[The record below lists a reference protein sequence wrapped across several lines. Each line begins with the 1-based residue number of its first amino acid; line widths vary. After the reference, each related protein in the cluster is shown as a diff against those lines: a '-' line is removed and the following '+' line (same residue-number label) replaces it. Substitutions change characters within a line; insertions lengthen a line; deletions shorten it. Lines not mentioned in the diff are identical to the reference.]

1 MGEKTSGINT
11 MGKTS
16 TEIKDC
22 NTHIAVATWAM
33 EVLEGPVRGQLESTG
48 MMPCMAVVCCV

>member
-1 MGEKTSGINT
+1 